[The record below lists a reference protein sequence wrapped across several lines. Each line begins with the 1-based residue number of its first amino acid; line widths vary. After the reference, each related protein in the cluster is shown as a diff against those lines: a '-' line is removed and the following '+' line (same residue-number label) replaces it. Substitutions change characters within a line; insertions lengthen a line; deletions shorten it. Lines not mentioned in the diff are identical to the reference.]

1 MQVNFFG
8 CNNKSKEFVTSY
20 TKEGFGWVHLQ
31 LVSPHDVE
39 HSFQIREMIGFI
51 AAFHSDI
58 IDIAFYVLAYM
69 LRKIAFMAR

>member
-1 MQVNFFG
+1 MNSFG
-8 CNNKSKEFVTSY
+8 YNDKYKEFATGY
-20 TKEGFGWVHLQ
+20 PKEGFGWVHLQ